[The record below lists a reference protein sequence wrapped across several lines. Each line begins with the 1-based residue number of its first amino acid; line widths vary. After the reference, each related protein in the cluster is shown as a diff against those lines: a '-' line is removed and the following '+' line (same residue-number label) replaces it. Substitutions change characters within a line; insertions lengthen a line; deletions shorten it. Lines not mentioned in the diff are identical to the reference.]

1 MYLKDID
8 VIKKES
14 ELDKKESKR
23 LEKLKPNAWKLHL
36 QKFRKENPNITGKDV
51 MKEAKKTYKKSSLT
65 GSTSKSTSKPSK
77 KKEIIKKDD
86 LSKLPPPPD
95 KFFDE
100 DYIELLKKEEKKLE
114 KNNSSELLEDI
125 KASYNKFNKDFTFIA
140 NSDMTKKDKENAM
153 SDVFNKAITYNQ
165 FVFDEYEE
173 SMDTKSWNEQTED
186 FINLQENY
194 YMVLNVLVDGL
205 PPQIIT
211 LEDYGE
217 NTKVEQIIEESLR
230 APKSVLDNY
239 TEIREKIEDEN
250 DEQDVTSGL
259 KNDEKDLL
267 PEELQVKNIKVINE
281 DSEIYLETP
290 KLQNNASIYPQN
302 QNLDIQKPTIENFPV
317 VNVAKKKK
325 IIKKSQEELQAN
337 KECKNIES
345 KNAKDNLNLGLRVY
359 NYYLKVTR
367 ELNPKI
373 SRKHIDEMWNENK
386 EFVKDHIADILIED
400 VEFCGGNIYDIKQL
414 VDSFDY
420 LTYIADAVRG
430 GNCGADEYKSG
441 DKCYKKQKRPE
452 VFDRKVFD
460 LKNNPTNSP
469 VRRIP
474 QDPVKPYVRFV
485 EPVSRKKEKQPFI
498 YDFLGLRQDDRERS
512 LSNPQDWLDDLKDI
526 GVGTYTAVK
535 KILELFN
542 PF

>member
-1 MYLKDID
+1 M
-8 VIKKES
+8 KKEDYPWN
-14 ELDKKESKR
+14 E
-23 LEKLKPNAWKLHL
+23 
-36 QKFRKENPNITGKDV
+36 
-51 MKEAKKTYKKSSLT
+51 KKS
-65 GSTSKSTSKPSK
+65 
-77 KKEIIKKDD
+77 
-86 LSKLPPPPD
+86 
-95 KFFDE
+95 
-100 DYIELLKKEEKKLE
+100 
-114 KNNSSELLEDI
+114 N
-125 KASYNKFNKDFTFIA
+125 
-140 NSDMTKKDKENAM
+140 MTKKDKESAM

-173 SMDTKSWNEQTED
+173 SMDTNSWNEQTED
-186 FINLQENY
+186 FIELQENY

-211 LEDYGE
+211 LEKFGE
-217 NTKVEQIIEESLR
+217 DTKVEQIIEESLR
-230 APKSVLDNY
+230 EPKSALDNY
-239 TEIREKIEDEN
+239 TEIREKIEDE
-250 DEQDVTSGL
+250 DKDVTSGL

-267 PEELQVKNIKVINE
+267 PDELQLKNIKVLDE

-290 KLQNNASIYPQN
+290 KLQNKASIYPQN
-302 QNLDIQKPTIENFPV
+302 QNLDIQKPTIDNFPV
-317 VNVAKKKK
+317 INVAKKK
-325 IIKKSQEELQAN
+325 IIKKKSSQAN

-367 ELNPKI
+367 ELNPKL

-386 EFVKDHIADILIED
+386 DFVKDYIADILIED
-400 VEFCGGNIYDIKQL
+400 VELCGGNIYDNKQL
-414 VDSFDY
+414 ADSFDY
-420 LTYIADAVRG
+420 LTYVADAVRG

-452 VFDRKVFD
+452 VFDRKPFD

-469 VRRIP
+469 VKRNP
-474 QDPVKPYVRFV
+474 QDPVKPYIRFV

-498 YDFLGLRQDDRERS
+498 YDFLGLRKDDKERS

-526 GVGTYTAVK
+526 GVGTYTGVK
-535 KILELFN
+535 KILDLFN